1 VKLEKDQMKLG
12 TVKNGKLEEPIPSI
26 TLRDLIA
33 PLFRHRRLVL
43 GVFSGIFILALAVA
57 WLWASRY
64 YVSRMQVVVQQ
75 ERSDPAVSAG
85 QSAAITSNKPV
96 TMDQVSSEIA
106 LLQGPDMLRKVAS
119 ACGLGQNPSFTDTF
133 LPDDPKLRQEIKQ
146 ERAAT
151 SLSKAIKAQAI
162 TTSDVI
168 EVKYGNL
175 GDPQTPACV
184 LQNLSKFYLEKHV
197 QLQRPAGSSD
207 FFAQEAEKYQKALSD
222 SEARLT
228 EFSQKEGISAP
239 DVLRT
244 SIAQQTA
251 TSIAALH
258 QAQEA
263 VAADESRIANL
274 RKQLAGTS
282 ERSVTSE
289 VTTPSSLLLQNLQA
303 TLLAAKVKRAEL
315 AVKYD
320 ASYPL
325 VRQADDEIAKTQAA
339 IADAE
344 KSQYVNHTTD
354 LNPTYQLLKQ
364 DLAKTEA
371 DLMAQKAT
379 VAAMNEGIHSLQAK
393 GVDLDAKA
401 VKQAALQ
408 REAKANEGTYL
419 LYVNKRDQERTS
431 DALDKMRIGNV
442 AIAVPPTVPVVPAHS
457 PVLISIIGLVL
468 GICGGIAAGY
478 LAEYFDP
485 SFRTPAEVADTLSIP
500 VLASVPRQAA

>member
-1 VKLEKDQMKLG
+1 VKLETL
-12 TVKNGKLEEPIPSI
+12 KNKQPEEAMPSL
-26 TLRDLIA
+26 TLRDLVA
-33 PLFRHRRLVL
+33 PLFRHRKLVL
-43 GVFSGIFILALAVA
+43 GVFSGILALSLAVA

-75 ERSDPAVSAG
+75 ERSDPAVSAS

-106 LLQGPDMLRKVAS
+106 LLQGPDMLRNVAI
-119 ACGLGQNPSFTDTF
+119 ACGLGQGSSFTDVF

-146 ERAAT
+146 DSAAT

-168 EVKYGNL
+168 EVKYGRV

-184 LQNLSKFYLEKHV
+184 LQNLSKLYLEKHV
-197 QLQRPAGSSD
+197 QLQRPAGSSE

-222 SEARLT
+222 SEARLV
-228 EFSQKEGISAP
+228 EFAQKEGVAAP

-244 SIAQQTA
+244 SMAQQTA

-263 VAADESRIANL
+263 VAADQSRIENL
-274 RKQLAGTS
+274 KKQLSGTS

-320 ASYPL
+320 PSYPL
-325 VRQADDEIAKTQAA
+325 VRQADDEIAKTEAA

-344 KSQYVNHTTD
+344 KAQYVNHTTD

-379 VAAMNEGIHSLQAK
+379 VVAMNEGIRNLQAK

-431 DALDKMRIGNV
+431 DALDKMHIGNV
-442 AIAVPPTVPVVPAHS
+442 AIAVAPNLPVTPAHS
-457 PVLISIIGLVL
+457 PVLISIAGLLL

-485 SFRTPAEVADTLSIP
+485 SFRTPAEVADMLSIP
-500 VLASVPRQAA
+500 VLASVPRLAA